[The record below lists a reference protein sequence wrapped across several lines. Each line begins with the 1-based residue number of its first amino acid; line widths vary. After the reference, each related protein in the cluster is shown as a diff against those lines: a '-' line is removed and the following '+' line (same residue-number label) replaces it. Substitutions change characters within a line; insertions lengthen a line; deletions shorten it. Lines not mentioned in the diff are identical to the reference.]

1 MGETVNSL
9 EKLLILFMNPPL
21 ALVFTNDDIEGKKSS
36 KVKETKNQFIPARNV
51 VLVK

>member
-1 MGETVNSL
+1 MGKTVKKSEKSL
-9 EKLLILFMNPPL
+9 TLFMNPP
-21 ALVFTNDDIEGKKSS
+21 LVFTNDDIEGKKSS